1 MSTIN
6 DNFWSRVSKEQ
17 NNFTKKEKV
26 IINYINLN
34 SQKMDQITIKALA
47 KDNAVGYSVVYN
59 LIKKKLGFTG
69 YREFIISLAAQ
80 ETTFKAL
87 NREFFGSKN
96 VLKEHYKKL
105 IDLNDS
111 TINCEELES
120 FINWLDKNRKACI
133 YIAGIGNS
141 GLGAEDLANKLY
153 RFGLRSICLNKDD
166 DSILMHATLIN
177 TEDILIL
184 FSLSG
189 KTATIVESARLAQ
202 KNKAKI
208 IVVTSQSKSELAS
221 YADWT
226 FNIISS
232 GLYEAQEIFISPLF
246 AITYFNDLITTYL
259 LKSENREWYLKK
271 RLETNKVI
279 KKFN

>member
-1 MSTIN
+1 MLIN
-6 DNFWSRVSKEQ
+6 DNFWSRVSKEE

-26 IINYINLN
+26 LINYINKN
-34 SQKMDQITIKALA
+34 SQKMDQVTISSLA
-47 KDNAVGYSVVYN
+47 KENTVGYSVVYN
-59 LIKKKLGFTG
+59 LIKKLGFKG

-87 NREFFGSKN
+87 NREFFGDRS

-105 IDLNDS
+105 MDLNDS
-111 TINCEELES
+111 TINYEELQR
-120 FINWLDKNRKACI
+120 FINWIDDNRKACI
-133 YIAGIGNS
+133 YLAGIGHS
-141 GLGAEDLANKLY
+141 GLGAEDLSNKLY

-166 DSILMHATLIN
+166 DSILMHASLIIP
-177 TEDILIL
+177 EDVIIL

-189 KTATIVESARLAQ
+189 KTATIVEAAKLAK
-202 KNKAKI
+202 KNNAKI
-208 IVVTSQSKSELAS
+208 AVVTSQDKTELVT

-226 FNIISS
+226 FNIVSS

-246 AITYFNDLITTYL
+246 AITYFNDLVTTYL
-259 LKSENREWYLKK
+259 LKSKHKDWYLENRIK
-271 RLETNKVI
+271 TNKVI

>member
-1 MSTIN
+1 MLIN

-17 NNFTKKEKV
+17 NNFTKKEKT
-26 IINYINLN
+26 IINYINKN
-34 SQKMDQITIKALA
+34 SQNMDSITISSLA
-47 KDNAVGYSVVYN
+47 KDNTVGYSVVYN
-59 LIKKKLGFTG
+59 LIKKLGFKG

-87 NREFFGSKN
+87 NREFFGDRS
-96 VLKEHYKKL
+96 VLKDHYKKL

-111 TINCEELES
+111 TINYNDLQE
-120 FINWLDKNRKACI
+120 FINWLDDNHKTCF

-141 GLGAEDLANKLY
+141 GLGAEDLVNKFY

-166 DSILMHATLIN
+166 DSILMHASLIKA
-177 TEDILIL
+177 EDVLIL

-189 KTATIVESARLAQ
+189 KTASIVEAARLA
-202 KNKAKI
+202 KNNNAKI
-208 IVVTSQSKSELAS
+208 IVITSQDKSEIS
-221 YADWT
+221 TYADWT
-226 FNIISS
+226 FNIVSS

-259 LKSENREWYLKK
+259 LKSKHRDWYLDNRIK
-271 RLETNKVI
+271 TNKVI

>member
-1 MSTIN
+1 MLIN
-6 DNFWSRVSKEQ
+6 DNFWLRVSKEQ
-17 NNFTKKEKV
+17 NNFTKKEKN
-26 IINYINLN
+26 IINYINKN
-34 SQKMDQITIKALA
+34 SQKMDSITISALA

-59 LIKKKLGFTG
+59 LIKKLGFKG

-87 NREFFGSKN
+87 NREFFGDRS
-96 VLKEHYKKL
+96 VLKDHYKKL

-111 TINCEELES
+111 TINYCDLQE
-120 FINWLDKNRKACI
+120 FINWLDDNSKACL
-133 YIAGIGNS
+133 YIAGVGNS

-166 DSILMHATLIN
+166 DSILMHASLIKA
-177 TEDILIL
+177 EDVLIL

-189 KTATIVESARLAQ
+189 KTAAIVEAARLA
-202 KNKAKI
+202 KRNNAKI
-208 IVVTSQSKSELAS
+208 IVVTSQDKSEIS
-221 YADWT
+221 TYADWT
-226 FNIISS
+226 FNIVSS

-259 LKSENREWYLKK
+259 LKSKNRDLYLENRIK
-271 RLETNKVI
+271 TNKVI

>member
-1 MSTIN
+1 MLIN
-6 DNFWSRVSKEQ
+6 DNFWSRVSKEE

-26 IINYINLN
+26 LINYINKN
-34 SQKMDQITIKALA
+34 SQKMDQVTISALA
-47 KDNAVGYSVVYN
+47 KDNTVGYSVVYN
-59 LIKKKLGFTG
+59 LIKKLGFKG

-87 NREFFGSKN
+87 SREFFGDRS
-96 VLKEHYKKL
+96 VLKDHYKKL
-105 IDLNDS
+105 MDLNDA
-111 TINCEELES
+111 TINYEELQR
-120 FINWLDKNRKACI
+120 FINWIDDNRKTCI
-133 YIAGIGNS
+133 YLAGIGHS

-166 DSILMHATLIN
+166 DSILMHASLIIP
-177 TEDILIL
+177 EDVIIL

-189 KTATIVESARLAQ
+189 KTATIVEAARLAK
-202 KNKAKI
+202 KNNAKI
-208 IVVTSQSKSELAS
+208 AVITSQDKTELVT

-226 FNIISS
+226 FNIVSS

-259 LKSENREWYLKK
+259 LKSKHKDWYLENRIK
-271 RLETNKVI
+271 TNKVI

>member
-1 MSTIN
+1 MFIN

-17 NNFTKKEKV
+17 NNFTKKEKI
-26 IINYINLN
+26 IINYINKN
-34 SQKMDQITIKALA
+34 SQKMDSITISALA

-59 LIKKKLGFTG
+59 LIKKLGFKG
-69 YREFIISLAAQ
+69 YRDFIISLAAQ

-87 NREFFGSKN
+87 NREFFGDRS
-96 VLKEHYKKL
+96 VLKDHYKKL

-111 TINCEELES
+111 TINYNDLQD
-120 FINWLDKNRKACI
+120 FINWLDDNRKNCF
-133 YIAGIGNS
+133 YITGVGNS

-166 DSILMHATLIN
+166 DSILMHASLIKS
-177 TEDILIL
+177 EDVLIL

-189 KTATIVESARLAQ
+189 KTAAIVEAARLAK
-202 KNKAKI
+202 KNNAKI
-208 IVVTSQSKSELAS
+208 IVITSQDKSEIS
-221 YADWT
+221 TYADWN
-226 FNIISS
+226 FNIVSS

-259 LKSENREWYLKK
+259 LKSKHRDWYLENRIK
-271 RLETNKVI
+271 TNKVI